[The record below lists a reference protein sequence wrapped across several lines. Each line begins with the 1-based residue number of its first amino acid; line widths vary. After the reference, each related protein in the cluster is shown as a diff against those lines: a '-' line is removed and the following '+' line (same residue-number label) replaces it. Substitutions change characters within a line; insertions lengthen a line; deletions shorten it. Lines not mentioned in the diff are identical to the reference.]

1 MDNLTLG
8 LAALRTNRLRTL
20 LSSLG
25 VIIGVGSL
33 LAILNLGDSLER
45 YSRDQI
51 NQTTALGLIEV
62 TSRTAEQVE
71 GIAIATSD
79 PVRFSEADRQDLG
92 SRFGTAA
99 RVALFHQGSGWLS
112 VPGAARFPA
121 LITMASPEVQEVL
134 PERVRAGRHF
144 TAADLAQDSAVT
156 VVSHRTAERIAGA
169 GRAAEAVD
177 RTLEV
182 GGYPHRVLGVLEPAP
197 GERTSRIFLPARSPF
212 ALARLR
218 EHPTP
223 PHLLVRLQKP
233 EQFGEAREVVE
244 AWTKA
249 RFPSRAQELSVSNP
263 TLRHEQVR
271 RGMLIFKTVMGC
283 IAGISLVVGGI
294 GIMNVLLSSVT
305 ERTREI
311 GIRRAVGARRGDVL
325 AQFLSESLAISG
337 IGGLTGIAV
346 GHLASLGGMV
356 LVRAITAT
364 EVRTTTTAGSILL
377 AFGASFAVGLL
388 FGLYPAWRAAG
399 LSPTEA
405 IRQE

>member
-92 SRFGTAA
+92 SRFGPAA

-112 VPGAARFPA
+112 APGAARFPA
-121 LITMASPEVQEVL
+121 LITMASPEVQEVF

-144 TAADLAQDSAVT
+144 TAADLAQDPAVA

-169 GRAAEAVD
+169 GRAAEAVGRVLD
-177 RTLEV
+177 V
-182 GGYPHRVLGVLEPAP
+182 GGYPHRVLGVLEPAH
-197 GERTSRIFLPARSPF
+197 GERATRILLPTLSPF
-212 ALARLR
+212 AQARLR
-218 EHPTP
+218 EHPAP
-223 PHLLVRLQKP
+223 PHLLVRLQRP
-233 EQFGEAREVVE
+233 EDFGEARETVE

-249 RFPSRAQELSVSNP
+249 RFPGRAQELSVSNP

-271 RGMLIFKTVMGC
+271 RGMLIFKTIMGC

-356 LVRAITAT
+356 LVRAITGT
-364 EVRTTTTAGSILL
+364 DVRTTTTAGSILL
-377 AFGASFAVGLL
+377 AFGAAFAVGLL